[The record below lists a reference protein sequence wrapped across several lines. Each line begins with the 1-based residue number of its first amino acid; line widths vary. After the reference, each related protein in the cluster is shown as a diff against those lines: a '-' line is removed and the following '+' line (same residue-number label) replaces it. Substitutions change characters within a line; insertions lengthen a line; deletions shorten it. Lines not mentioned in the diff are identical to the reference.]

1 VSFRTKY
8 VVALVIPPL
17 IVFLP
22 LGFAFLMA
30 TVNRPGR
37 SWTVLAGVT
46 VGAYLL
52 GALLFATVVGTRAQ
66 SLDDAIE
73 KKRDVADAAS
83 KLLNTTIFTASAYWC
98 GFGMILAIVGTIL
111 WEPSVLGLQYFG
123 EAAMVVASPAMAWTY
138 WRSKRLLVVH
148 ASSSPD
154 FAYVGSTWSIT
165 VKIALVFGGFF
176 IVSIG
181 ALVLLIT
188 ARVTPLLG
196 EDVALRITNLSMALS
211 IVACA
216 GLAVGTSFLARDII
230 LPMRTLKLMAA
241 RMAEGN
247 FEPAAQIFS
256 DDEIGE
262 VARSFAI
269 TSAQLRSL
277 IRHLGQSG
285 KTITEGVRLMTS
297 GNELLLDGAHR
308 QSEVAAQSDTALGSI
323 RDGARSVL
331 DAGVKV
337 ADLTM
342 NSAGRAVELKSSS
355 VEVARRMEEL
365 FQSVEKSSSST
376 LEIDASSREMSRRTE
391 DLSSIS
397 SDVLAFVSQMDATVA
412 EIHKTATATANLS
425 RVASESAAVGRSA
438 VDETL
443 QSIDLTRQSSDRTT
457 DAFDALQKSLGKI
470 DGILDFIGDL
480 TNQTNLLSLNAA
492 IIAAQ
497 AGEQDSGFSV
507 IAEEIRG
514 LADRTRTATKEIAGI
529 IRNLR
534 PVAGE
539 AMKAIHDGVEQVS
552 HTVELAKNASSALDE
567 ILASSNRSLE
577 MSSSISR
584 ALQDQSSASHHL
596 HSLAAKLSDTAIQNH
611 RATEGQAEATRL
623 LAIEAERVRD
633 IALHVKGSSREQ
645 VASAQGIAEA
655 MEQIAIDIGMVR
667 EYLEHQ
673 LVQAE
678 QVGAASEVSVAIATE
693 NSEIAD
699 RFSSALQ
706 ELVRSGRAFDEEVGR
721 FRV

>member
-8 VVALVIPPL
+8 LVALVIPPL
-17 IVFLP
+17 IGFLP
-22 LGFAFLMA
+22 LGLAFLVA

-37 SWTVLAGVT
+37 SWTVLIGVA
-46 VGAYLL
+46 VAAYLL
-52 GALLFATVVGTRAQ
+52 GAMLFASFVGTRAVA
-66 SLDDAIE
+66 LDEALE
-73 KKRDVADAAS
+73 KKRDVAVAAS
-83 KLLNTTIFTASAYWC
+83 RLLNATIFAASGFWC
-98 GFGMILAIVGTIL
+98 GLGVVLAILGTVL
-111 WEPSVLGLQYFG
+111 WEPSILGLQYFG
-123 EAAMVVASPAMAWTY
+123 EAAVIVASPAMAWTY
-138 WRSKRLLVVH
+138 WRSKRLLVLH
-148 ASSSPD
+148 ASSAAD
-154 FAYVGSTWSIT
+154 LAYVGSTWSIT

-176 IVSIG
+176 IVAIG

-188 ARVTPLLG
+188 ARVSPMLG
-196 EDVALRITNLSMALS
+196 EEVALQITNLSMALAV
-211 IVACA
+211 VACI
-216 GLAVGTSFLARDII
+216 GFAVGTSFLARDII
-230 LPMRTLKLMAA
+230 LPMRALKLMAS

-247 FEPAAQIFS
+247 FEPHEQIFS

-269 TSAQLRSL
+269 TSAQLRAL

-285 KTITEGVRLMTS
+285 QTITEGVRLMTK
-297 GNELLLDGAHR
+297 GNETLLDGAHR
-308 QSEVAAQSDTALGSI
+308 QAEVAVQSDAALGLI

-331 DAGVKV
+331 GAGVKV

-355 VEVARRMEEL
+355 IEVAQRMEEL

-376 LEIDASSREMSRRTE
+376 LEINASSREMSRRTE

-412 EIHKTATATANLS
+412 QIHKTATATADLS
-425 RVASESAAVGRSA
+425 RVASESAAAGRGA

-443 QSIDLTRQSSDRTT
+443 QSIDRTRQSSERTT
-457 DAFDALQKSLGKI
+457 GAFDALQKSLGQI
-470 DGILDFIGDL
+470 DGILVFIDDL

-552 HTVELAKNASSALDE
+552 HSVALAKNASSALDE

-577 MSSSISR
+577 MSTSISR
-584 ALQDQSSASHHL
+584 ALQDQTSASHHL

-673 LVQAE
+673 LKQAE
-678 QVGAASEVSVAIATE
+678 QIGAASEVSVAIATE